1 MILETMPVV
10 QQLSSRDKRLL
21 AEELWNAADA
31 EDAEVMDEAAV
42 LQLLDRRLA
51 DHEATPEALAAW
63 EEVKSRVFAG
73 HGKQGA

>member
-63 EEVKSRVFAG
+63 EEVKSRIMAG
-73 HGKQGA
+73 REK

>member
-1 MILETMPVV
+1 MILETLPVV
-10 QQLSSRDKRLL
+10 QQLSSRDKRRL

-51 DHEATPEALAAW
+51 DHEASPEALAAW
-63 EEVKSRVFAG
+63 EEVKARVFAG
-73 HGKQGA
+73 REK

>member
-1 MILETMPVV
+1 MILETLPFV

-42 LQLLDRRLA
+42 LKLLDRRLA
-51 DHEATPEALAAW
+51 DHEATPQALAAW
-63 EEVKSRVFAG
+63 EEVKSRVFVG
-73 HGKQGA
+73 REK

>member
-31 EDAEVMDEAAV
+31 EEAEVMDEAAV

-51 DHEATPEALAAW
+51 DHDASPESLAAW
-63 EEVKSRVFAG
+63 EEVKSRVFLG
-73 HGKQGA
+73 REK

>member
-21 AEELWNAADA
+21 AEELWKAADA
-31 EDAEVMDEAAV
+31 EDAKVMDEAAV

-63 EEVKSRVFAG
+63 EEVKSRIMAG
-73 HGKQGA
+73 REN

>member
-42 LQLLDRRLA
+42 L
-51 DHEATPEALAAW
+51 
-63 EEVKSRVFAG
+63 
-73 HGKQGA
+73 

>member
-10 QQLSSRDKRLL
+10 QQLSARDKRLL

-51 DHEATPEALAAW
+51 AHEATPEAIAAW
-63 EEVKSRVFAG
+63 DEVKSHILAG
-73 HGKQGA
+73 REK

>member
-21 AEELWNAADA
+21 AEELWKAADA

-63 EEVKSRVFAG
+63 EEVKSRIMAG
-73 HGKQGA
+73 REK

>member
-31 EDAEVMDEAAV
+31 EEAEVMDEAAV

-51 DHEATPEALAAW
+51 DHDASPESLAAW
-63 EEVKSRVFAG
+63 EEVKSRVFPG
-73 HGKQGA
+73 REK

>member
-63 EEVKSRVFAG
+63 EEVKSRIMSG
-73 HGKQGA
+73 REK

>member
-1 MILETMPVV
+1 MILETRPVV

-21 AEELWNAADA
+21 AEELWKAADA

-63 EEVKSRVFAG
+63 EEVKSRIMAG
-73 HGKQGA
+73 REK

>member
-1 MILETMPVV
+1 MILETLPVV
-10 QQLSSRDKRLL
+10 QQLSSRDKRRL

-51 DHEATPEALAAW
+51 AHEATPEAIAAW
-63 EEVKSRVFAG
+63 DEVKSHILAG
-73 HGKQGA
+73 RGK

>member
-63 EEVKSRVFAG
+63 EEVKSLVFPS
-73 HGKQGA
+73 KEI

>member
-63 EEVKSRVFAG
+63 EEVKSRIMAG
-73 HGKQGA
+73 RDN

>member
-51 DHEATPEALAAW
+51 DHDATPEALAAW
-63 EEVKSRVFAG
+63 EEVKSRILAG
-73 HGKQGA
+73 REN

>member
-10 QQLSSRDKRLL
+10 QQFSSWDKRLL

-51 DHEATPEALAAW
+51 DHEVTPEALAAW
-63 EEVKSRVFAG
+63 EEVKSRIMAG
-73 HGKQGA
+73 REN

>member
-51 DHEATPEALAAW
+51 AHEATPEAIAAW
-63 EEVKSRVFAG
+63 DEVKSHILAG
-73 HGKQGA
+73 REK

>member
-63 EEVKSRVFAG
+63 EEVKSRLMAG
-73 HGKQGA
+73 REK

>member
-31 EDAEVMDEAAV
+31 EDAEEMDEAAV

-63 EEVKSRVFAG
+63 EEVKSRIMAG
-73 HGKQGA
+73 REN

>member
-51 DHEATPEALAAW
+51 DHDASPESLAAW
-63 EEVKSRVFAG
+63 EEVKSRVCLG
-73 HGKQGA
+73 REK

>member
-10 QQLSSRDKRLL
+10 QQLSSRDKRQL

-42 LQLLDRRLA
+42 LKLLDRRLA
-51 DHEATPEALAAW
+51 DHEASPEALAAW

-73 HGKQGA
+73 REK

>member
-31 EDAEVMDEAAV
+31 EDAEVSDEAAV
-42 LQLLDRRLA
+42 LNLLDQRLA
-51 DHEATPEALAAW
+51 AHEASPQALAAW
-63 EEVKSRVFAG
+63 EEVKSHIIAG
-73 HGKQGA
+73 REK

>member
-51 DHEATPEALAAW
+51 AHEATPEAIAAW
-63 EEVKSRVFAG
+63 EEVKSRVFPS
-73 HGKQGA
+73 KEI

>member
-63 EEVKSRVFAG
+63 EEVKSRIIAG
-73 HGKQGA
+73 REN

>member
-31 EDAEVMDEAAV
+31 EDAEVMDETAV

-63 EEVKSRVFAG
+63 EEVKSRIMAG
-73 HGKQGA
+73 REK

>member
-21 AEELWNAADA
+21 AEELWKAADA

-63 EEVKSRVFAG
+63 EEVKSRIMEG
-73 HGKQGA
+73 REN

>member
-1 MILETMPVV
+1 MILETLPVV
-10 QQLSSRDKRLL
+10 QQLSSRDKRRL

-63 EEVKSRVFAG
+63 EEVKSRIMAG
-73 HGKQGA
+73 REN